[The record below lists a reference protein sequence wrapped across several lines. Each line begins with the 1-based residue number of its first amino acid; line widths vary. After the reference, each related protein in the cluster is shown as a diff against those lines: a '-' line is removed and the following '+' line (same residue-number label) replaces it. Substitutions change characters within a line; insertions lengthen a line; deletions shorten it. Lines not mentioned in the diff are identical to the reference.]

1 MKKLRTLACTAAS
14 LLLAASVLEVTVDE
28 SGITTNN
35 RGGRRLALRDHV
47 LRRLRRR
54 DARGMGPRRKLRLF
68 DGPRR

>member
-28 SGITTNN
+28 SGITPNN

-47 LRRLRRR
+47 LRRLRRF
-54 DARGMGPRRKLRLF
+54 AAL
-68 DGPRR
+68 